1 MPPKRKPKNSG
12 RSKRRIQ
19 TVQST
24 LGKSCTVC
32 GDIIPKNLTQH
43 ERICKL
49 TRTSRRQAMEDVLRN
64 RIQRSEGTSS
74 EVVAGPSR
82 SQADLLPRPPTPPI
96 HHESFSPVPM
106 DIDDPPEG
114 LDMAVHLPKRFIYVK
129 HHPHAQKADEIIPL
143 DSDSATGALPAH
155 RVSRDCT
162 VPGDRPWAP
171 FRCLADSTFAYRCV
185 AGRMSNK
192 DVDNDLKHMRGDWAD
207 RVNITFQN
215 HRDMEKSL
223 AAARVGNVRFC
234 TKQVRIDF
242 DGHEFSEKVYDLE
255 IEFRNPW
262 EVMKRWIRDESL
274 AEVST
279 WFSQQRFLCL
289 DGVIDF
295 SNPLYDEPCTAESW
309 RKVDDSL
316 PGDGRYPSCYVP
328 AHIWLDKSLVSTKVK
343 MHPILL
349 RDCQIHSTTRNGS
362 GNGGATLLGFVK
374 MPPVLRDIDPK
385 TLSGNS
391 RAEYDRLKRLIY
403 HTVCEVVL
411 GSLESRSRNGE
422 AIRFGDGV
430 TRIAHPGIL
439 IESMDFE
446 EVAAWLAI
454 RNSQANH
461 PCPSCLISHD
471 DLHKLS
477 LIADIRTSASMQRIF
492 AKASML
498 TATQREELLKSYGLH
513 FFELFLWRFDH
524 SDPYSAVG
532 YDLLHYFDSGIWGK
546 HVWPCL
552 KQYLQAEKLG

>member
-24 LGKSCTVC
+24 LEKSCTVC

-82 SQADLLPRPPTPPI
+82 SQADLLSRPPTPPI

-106 DIDDPPEG
+106 YIDDPPEG
-114 LDMAVHLPKRFIYVK
+114 LDMAVHLPKCFIYVK

-143 DSDSATGALPAH
+143 DSDSAIDALPAH

-192 DVDNDLKHMRGDWAD
+192 DVDNDLKHMWGDWAD
-207 RVNITFQN
+207 Q
-215 HRDMEKSL
+215 
-223 AAARVGNVRFC
+223 
-234 TKQVRIDF
+234 
-242 DGHEFSEKVYDLE
+242 
-255 IEFRNPW
+255 
-262 EVMKRWIRDESL
+262 
-274 AEVST
+274 
-279 WFSQQRFLCL
+279 
-289 DGVIDF
+289 
-295 SNPLYDEPCTAESW
+295 
-309 RKVDDSL
+309 DSL

-328 AHIWLDKSLVSTKVK
+328 AHIWLDKGLVSIKVK

-492 AKASML
+492 AKASRL

-524 SDPYSAVG
+524 SDPYSAVTPDFPPQRG
-532 YDLLHYFDSGIWGK
+532 NLNVEI
-546 HVWPCL
+546 
-552 KQYLQAEKLG
+552 